1 MPLPVGDYTT
11 SRVLTI
17 DYIRGEKITKLSP
30 LVRTEIDGEV
40 LAEQLFRAY
49 LQQILVDGFVHA
61 DPHPGNVF
69 LTDDDQHRTPR
80 PRHGGAHP
88 ARHAGEAAAPAPGR
102 ERGASGGGG
111 HGGHHASAHA
121 QPHFDERGFRRDVAD
136 LVAQGSRRAPSAR
149 CRWAGWS

>member
-1 MPLPVGDYTT
+1 MLDEFRKTLLRELDYRMEARNLEVLSENLRAFDRIVVPLPVADYST

-69 LTDDDQHRTPR
+69 LTDDNHVALLDL
-80 PRHGGAHP
+80 GMV
-88 ARHAGEAAAPAPGR
+88 ARIPPGCR
-102 ERGASGGGG
+102 K
-111 HGGHHASAHA
+111 
-121 QPHFDERGFRRDVAD
+121 
-136 LVAQGSRRAPSAR
+136 GSCACSWP
-149 CRWAGWS
+149 